1 MKMTLFKKR
10 QKQVHQTVTMV
21 LTNEAELRE
30 QIARAIEADNFYLAK
45 ELNDRQVHAVLAMRL
60 RAAAIARGKPYG

>member
-1 MKMTLFKKR
+1 
-10 QKQVHQTVTMV
+10 MV

-30 QIARAIEADNFYLAK
+30 QIARTIESDSFHLAK
-45 ELNDRQVHAVLAMRL
+45 ELNERQIHAVLAMRL